1 MLEGYGRNLVERLLL
16 VDQVQLHVDSTGAD
30 LTAVAT
36 VGDILGKEYRI
47 GVAWTERL
55 ELLQETEEFRGD
67 LAELQ
72 LGVDVGHRGQHLL
85 GDLSG
90 DELVYPADELLQVAL
105 FESQAGRIDVPAE
118 VLKKRQRSSRW
129 PRRDRNQ
136 PHCGRIQ

>member
-1 MLEGYGRNLVERLLL
+1 M
-16 VDQVQLHVDSTGAD
+16 DSTGAD
-30 LTAVAT
+30 LAAVAT

-118 VLKKRQRSSRW
+118 VLKKVSAALDGLVEIETSHTAGGSSDESVRLCQYNC
-129 PRRDRNQ
+129 RFVERLDKT
-136 PHCGRIQ
+136 